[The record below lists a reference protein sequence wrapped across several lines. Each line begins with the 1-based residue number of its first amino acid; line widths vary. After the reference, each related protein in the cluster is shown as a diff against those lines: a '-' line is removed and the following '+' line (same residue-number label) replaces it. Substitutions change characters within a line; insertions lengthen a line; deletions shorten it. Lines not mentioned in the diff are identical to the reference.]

1 MAVNQQKTYAGCM
14 TIDVLV
20 DFLNTYDPGSDE
32 EELANDTD
40 ARNWFVRHGLPTD
53 GLKAAEARRVRTEL
67 RDAAECRVPPTT
79 ALAEIPLNAECTD
92 EGLTLVSAHPLGSIV
107 ATAVRLCFEGRW
119 DRLKLC
125 DAETCRYAFYDESRN
140 RSGRWCSMAS
150 CGNRAKTR
158 AFRERHGR

>member
-1 MAVNQQKTYAGCM
+1 M
-14 TIDVLV
+14 DVELLV

-40 ARNWFVRHGLPTD
+40 TRAWFEARGLPSS
-53 GLKAAEARRVRTEL
+53 GLKGAFARQVRAEL
-67 RDAAECRVPPTT
+67 RDAAELRQPPTA
-79 ALAEIPLNAECTD
+79 ALCSVPLRAVVCG
-92 EGLTLVSAHPLGSIV
+92 EGLDLDSDHPLGEIV
-107 ATAVRLCFEGRW
+107 ATAVRLAFEGRW

-125 DAETCRYAFYDESRN
+125 DAETCRYAFYDGSKN

-158 AFRERHGR
+158 AFRERHRHA

>member
-1 MAVNQQKTYAGCM
+1 M

-20 DFLNTYDPGSDE
+20 DFLNTYDPGADE

-40 ARNWFVRHGLPTD
+40 ATAWFGARGLPTR
-53 GLKAAEARRVRTEL
+53 GLRAAEARRVRDEL
-67 RDAAECRVPPTT
+67 REAAEGRTPPTV
-79 ALAEIPLNAECTD
+79 ALAGVPLHAAVTD
-92 EGLTLVSAHPLGSIV
+92 EGLVLDSDHALGAIV
-107 ATAVRLCFEGRW
+107 ATAVRLAFEGRW

-125 DAETCRYAFYDESRN
+125 DAETCRYAFFDGSRN

-158 AFRERHGR
+158 AFRERHRER